1 MDSKEKALDLA
12 AKKNAA
18 EVLMIV
24 LREEQRQDPEH
35 SHVLYKLTLEDAPVF
50 LETIDRSRSSA
61 QEACVTAVDVRSRLA
76 IVRNGDTCEIAK
88 NQKN

>member
-1 MDSKEKALDLA
+1 MDSKEKALELV

-24 LREEQRQDPEH
+24 LREEQRRDPEL
-35 SHVLYKLTLEDAPVF
+35 SHVVYKLTLEDAQVL

-61 QEACVTAVDVRSRLA
+61 QVRGTQTGAR
-76 IVRNGDTCEIAK
+76 RRRFFKG
-88 NQKN
+88 